1 MLQLLLAEVSVT
13 DLICPRIV
21 PLSQPEL
28 VRLEVHDD
36 VLAAA
41 VRHAGA
47 AAAGPALVA
56 HGGAVHPLPAAAHPT
71 EPHPA
76 ALGRDTADHGNLVQS
91 SDILKPISYLLM
103 THQHKLQDP
112 CLMRNWLTPLLGITA
127 SWPPCTALWHLRLTL
142 LCS

>member
-47 AAAGPALVA
+47 AAAGPRGEA
-56 HGGAVHPLPAAAHPT
+56 PAAAVR
-71 EPHPA
+71 PA
-76 ALGRDTADHGNLVQS
+76 PRAAAQ
-91 SDILKPISYLLM
+91 
-103 THQHKLQDP
+103 LQYYGHVTRCP
-112 CLMRNWLTPLLGITA
+112 PITA
-127 SWPPCTALWHLRLTL
+127 HLPTDPARGSTL
-142 LCS
+142 IGRQEAIDGCVGHRGEVAPLCLAPVILSCDLSVS